1 MKRQHGAAL
10 LAAMLTVTLV
20 ASFAAAALW
29 QQWRSVEI
37 ESADRQRVQSTW
49 ILTGA
54 LDWARLILREDR
66 DQADF
71 LSEPWAVPLQEARLS
86 TFLAADQ
93 SNNAM
98 GENADADQVFL
109 SGDITDL
116 QSRLN
121 LNTLVQSAVIQ
132 EKHLAAFRRLFDLLG
147 LPQAQLARM
156 AENLRFASDIHVDN
170 RSAAQAPLLPQRVEQ
185 LVWLGLAPETV
196 AALEPYVTI
205 LPSSSTTV
213 NLNTAPAE
221 VIYVAISNISLA
233 DAQRLIAERERKHFV
248 SVQDAIAL
256 LPPVVPP
263 ATGPDKSLLG
273 IGSRFFEV
281 RGRLRIDDVVI
292 EERSIVQKEALLV
305 RTLQRERGA
314 TEPFGTTEIKR

>member
-1 MKRQHGAAL
+1 MKRSQSGAAL

-37 ESADRQRVQSTW
+37 EAADRQRVQSAW

-66 DQADF
+66 DSADT
-71 LSEPWAVPLQEARLS
+71 LAEPWAVPLQEARLS

-98 GENADADQVFL
+98 TETSDADQVFL

-121 LNTLVQSAVIQ
+121 VTSLVQDAVVQ
-132 EKHLAAFRRLFDLLG
+132 DKRLAPFRRLFDVLS
-147 LPQAQLARM
+147 LPQAQLSSM
-156 AENLRFASDIHVDN
+156 TENLRFAMDIHVDN
-170 RSAAQAPLLPQRVEQ
+170 RNASRAPLPPQRVEQ

-196 AALEPYVTI
+196 AALEPYVTV
-205 LPSSSTTV
+205 LPEITPV

-221 VIYVAISNISLA
+221 VIYAVIENISLA
-233 DAQRLIAERERKHFV
+233 DAQRLVAERERQPFRVAEDVKAHLPPGASFEKSAV
-248 SVQDAIAL
+248 SV
-256 LPPVVPP
+256 
-263 ATGPDKSLLG
+263 
-273 IGSRFFEV
+273 GSSYFEV

-292 EERSIVQKEALLV
+292 EERSIVQRQRPEV
-305 RTLQRERGA
+305 RVLQRERGA
-314 TEPFGTTEIKR
+314 TEPFAATVNRR